1 METVSTP
8 NFKDLE
14 TKGFVVVPSFLSD
27 AELEEFR
34 TDFNSQPLTGHYNH
48 STASVSDA
56 FRGRIDETLAAV
68 RAQSNLHVDLQWGA
82 IYFATGKGINFPWH
96 QDHEA
101 YFSFQN
107 YYDYLNFYIPV
118 VKPVREK
125 SNLMLVPFD
134 VLKREAP
141 GTYETLVGHGASR
154 FVQMGSK
161 RMVFCDDR
169 GTVHVMPVDP
179 ERIAVTPQ
187 LGPGDLLLLRGDMIH
202 RTQDTDTDRVSL
214 SFRVSSS
221 KAIVR
226 RSGLADGGLYKAR
239 MMAKNAGVAQLLFK
253 AFDATK
259 RDELQAHELLA
270 AMKQVTPDA
279 ARPRREFMRYLIGQ
293 KRRSGVL
300 GHFLPRLVF
309 SALAERYASVYQRL
323 SSAPAPSA
331 TNTATAS
338 R

>member
-1 METVSTP
+1 MTTVSTP

-14 TKGFVVVPSFLSD
+14 TRGFLVVPSFLSE

-34 TDFNSQPLTGHYNH
+34 SDFNRQPLTGHYNH
-48 STASVSDA
+48 STASVSDG
-56 FRGRIDETLAAV
+56 FKCRIEETMAAV
-68 RAQSNLHVDLQWGA
+68 REQSNLHVDLQWGA

-107 YYDYLNFYIPV
+107 YYDYLNFYIPI

-134 VLKREAP
+134 VLQRESP
-141 GTYETLVGHGASR
+141 STYKALVGRGASR
-154 FVQMGSK
+154 FVRMGSK

-169 GTVHVMPVDP
+169 GTVHLMPVDP

-226 RSGLADGGLYKAR
+226 RSGLADGGMYKAR
-239 MMAKNAGVAQLLFK
+239 MMAKNAAVAQLLFK
-253 AFDATK
+253 AFDATQK
-259 RDELQAHELLA
+259 DEVEAHELLA

-279 ARPRREFMRYLIGQ
+279 ARPRREFMRYLLAE
-293 KRRSGVL
+293 KRRAGVL
-300 GHFLPRLVF
+300 GHFLPRVVV
-309 SALAERYASVYQRL
+309 SALADRYATLYERFSNGAPRAN
-323 SSAPAPSA
+323 SAAA
-331 TNTATAS
+331 AG